1 VDWIHLAQVPGALS
15 LGVKQP
21 GHEADHSH
29 PSSAKVK
36 YVWSYIY
43 TPPIRL
49 HGMVLSEKKKHRDNF
64 TFTFYLDR
72 DQWQALVNTVMN
84 LCVLQKTGNFLT
96 S

>member
-1 VDWIHLAQVPGALS
+1 
-15 LGVKQP
+15 
-21 GHEADHSH
+21 
-29 PSSAKVK
+29 VK

-96 S
+96 SWETISFSWRTQLHRVSYRLDIDYLITLY